1 MPFLTN
7 VTQTVTLTMI
17 FNFRD
22 KETEQFWLTGRS
34 RKLPAALKKRAYARL
49 QALHAAGDIKDLVVP
64 PGNQLEKLKGE
75 RKAEHSIRINKQWRI
90 CFIWKGNEA
99 HDVKIEDY
107 H

>member
-1 MPFLTN
+1 MTS
-7 VTQTVTLTMI
+7 VMQTVTLTMI

-49 QALHAAGDIKDLVVP
+49 QALHAAGDIKDLLVP

-90 CFIWKGNEA
+90 CFIWKDNEA

>member
-1 MPFLTN
+1 MMLSFK
-7 VTQTVTLTMI
+7 
-17 FNFRD
+17 D
-22 KETEQFWLTGRS
+22 KETEEFWLTGKN
-34 RKLPAALKKRAYARL
+34 RKLPATLKKRAYARL
-49 QALHAAGDIKDLVVP
+49 QALHAAEDIKDLLVP

-90 CFIWKGNEA
+90 CFIWRDGDA

>member
-1 MPFLTN
+1 
-7 VTQTVTLTMI
+7 MI

-49 QALHAAGDIKDLVVP
+49 QALQAAGDIKDLLVP

-90 CFIWKGNEA
+90 CFIWKDNEA

>member
-1 MPFLTN
+1 MIN
-7 VTQTVTLTMI
+7 VTQTVTLIMI

-34 RKLPAALKKRAYARL
+34 RKLPAALKKRAYAHL
-49 QALHAAGDIKDLVVP
+49 QALHAAGDIKDLLVP

-75 RKAEHSIRINKQWRI
+75 RKAEHSICINKQWRI
-90 CFIWKGNEA
+90 CFIWKDNEA